1 MEKLSQL
8 SVRYLKGIGPK
19 RAQSFEKCGICS
31 VEDLLYYFP
40 KRYED
45 RTNFT
50 KISDLKREQFQTIQ
64 AKVLASG
71 ERRSFRRRGF
81 SVTEAIVE
89 DETASVACV
98 WFNKPY
104 LKQYLKPGTD
114 LILYGK
120 LDTYSGKL
128 QLSNPDF
135 EISSRE
141 NDESLNIGRIVP
153 VYSAPEGI
161 GQRSFRKLIKLAI
174 DSYLARI
181 NDFLPYDVRAR
192 NGLLNLVKSIINIH
206 FPESLLIQKQA
217 YTRLA
222 FEEFFLFQLPLALR
236 KSKKKE
242 KPGIAHDVEAKLLQ
256 DFLKSLDFSLTESQ
270 KKVMEEIKTD
280 MAKPQAMQR
289 LLQGDVGS
297 GKTVVATAACVAAIQ
312 GGYQAAF
319 MAPTEILAKQHY
331 EKICRQLQALKLKKR
346 HIKVGLL
353 TGSIDKKEKDEIL
366 KLVKLGKIDFVIGT
380 HALLEEDVKFDKLG
394 LVVIDEQHKFGVGQR
409 ALLPQKGF
417 NPDILIMTATPIPRT
432 LAITMYGDLDVSV
445 ITELPPGRKPITTE
459 WISSKKRDWLYSFIR
474 QQVNSGRQAYVVYP
488 LIEESYSLDLLSAK
502 KMYEEFKEGVFKELK
517 VGLVHGRM
525 KEPEQD
531 KVMSDFKDGRIQV
544 LIATTV
550 LEVGIDVSNASVMV
564 IENADRFGLS
574 QLHQLRGRIGRG
586 SHDSF
591 CILVS
596 DENNFEAQARLE
608 AMIKYSDGFRIAE
621 EDLKIR
627 GPGEYFGSRQ
637 HGLTSL
643 RIADPLSQMQLLK
656 RAREEAIKIVKDDGK
671 LETRQNILLKE
682 KLLQRFPE
690 YEKLMLVA

>member
-114 LILYGK
+114 VILYGK

-192 NGLLNLVKSIINIH
+192 NGLLNLVKIIINIH

-270 KKVMEEIKTD
+270 KKVLE
-280 MAKPQAMQR
+280 
-289 LLQGDVGS
+289 
-297 GKTVVATAACVAAIQ
+297 C
-312 GGYQAAF
+312 
-319 MAPTEILAKQHY
+319 
-331 EKICRQLQALKLKKR
+331 
-346 HIKVGLL
+346 
-353 TGSIDKKEKDEIL
+353 IDKGKFDSITSL
-366 KLVKLGKIDFVIGT
+366 ADKIDLST
-380 HALLEEDVKFDKLG
+380 AMLYRA
-394 LVVIDEQHKFGVGQR
+394 IDELK
-409 ALLPQKGF
+409 
-417 NPDILIMTATPIPRT
+417 DM
-432 LAITMYGDLDVSV
+432 DL
-445 ITELPPGRKPITTE
+445 ITTE
-459 WISSKKRDWLYSFIR
+459 
-474 QQVNSGRQAYVVYP
+474 
-488 LIEESYSLDLLSAK
+488 
-502 KMYEEFKEGVFKELK
+502 EG
-517 VGLVHGRM
+517 
-525 KEPEQD
+525 
-531 KVMSDFKDGRIQV
+531 
-544 LIATTV
+544 
-550 LEVGIDVSNASVMV
+550 
-564 IENADRFGLS
+564 
-574 QLHQLRGRIGRG
+574 LRLTDAGKI
-586 SHDSF
+586 
-591 CILVS
+591 
-596 DENNFEAQARLE
+596 ARL
-608 AMIKYSDGFRIAE
+608 
-621 EDLKIR
+621 
-627 GPGEYFGSRQ
+627 
-637 HGLTSL
+637 
-643 RIADPLSQMQLLK
+643 
-656 RAREEAIKIVKDDGK
+656 
-671 LETRQNILLKE
+671 
-682 KLLQRFPE
+682 
-690 YEKLMLVA
+690 